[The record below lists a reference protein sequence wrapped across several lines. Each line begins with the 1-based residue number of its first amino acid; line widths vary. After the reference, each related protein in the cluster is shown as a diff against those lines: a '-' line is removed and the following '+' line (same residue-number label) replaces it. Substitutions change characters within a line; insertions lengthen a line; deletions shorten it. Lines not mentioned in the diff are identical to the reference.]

1 MVVTIRHL
9 GSIFCEILNTSH
21 TFIHFSNN
29 TSGKILEEQISLLKA
44 DKERVENLVK
54 SKQAQIED
62 LKQTNVQAQNDKKG
76 LEARIETKM
85 SESSTLNLVIAEKIR
100 QIENLQQ
107 QNSSVKKCSDICE
120 DNIFK
125 ISTLEKQWNKS
136 QENIKL
142 LKEETKLLERKVE
155 DCDCTAVKRK
165 RPSN

>member
-1 MVVTIRHL
+1 MR
-9 GSIFCEILNTSH
+9 N

-29 TSGKILEEQISLLKA
+29 TSGKILEEQISSLKA

-62 LKQTNVQAQNDKKG
+62 LKQTNVRVQNDKKV

-85 SESSTLNLVIAEKIR
+85 SESSTLNLVIAEKIK
-100 QIENLQQ
+100 QIENLQKQ
-107 QNSSVKKCSDICE
+107 DSSVKKCGDICD

-125 ISTLEKQWNKS
+125 ISSLEKQWKKS

-142 LKEETKLLERKVE
+142 LKEETKLLEKTVE
-155 DCDCTAVKRK
+155 DCDCTTVKRK

>member
-1 MVVTIRHL
+1 MWNIK
-9 GSIFCEILNTSH
+9 SY

-29 TSGKILEEQISLLKA
+29 ASGKILEERISLLKA
-44 DKERVENLVK
+44 DKERAENLVK

-62 LKQTNVQAQNDKKG
+62 LKQTIVQAQNDKKG
-76 LEARIETKM
+76 LEARIETKT
-85 SESSTLNLVIAEKIR
+85 SESSTLNLVIAEKIK

-107 QNSSVKKCSDICE
+107 HNSSVKKCSDICE

>member
-1 MVVTIRHL
+1 
-9 GSIFCEILNTSH
+9 
-21 TFIHFSNN
+21 
-29 TSGKILEEQISLLKA
+29 
-44 DKERVENLVK
+44 
-54 SKQAQIED
+54 
-62 LKQTNVQAQNDKKG
+62 
-76 LEARIETKM
+76 M
-85 SESSTLNLVIAEKIR
+85 SESSTLNLVIAEKIK

-107 QNSSVKKCSDICE
+107 HNSSVKKCSDICE

-142 LKEETKLLERKVE
+142 LKEETKLLERKVG